1 MDWGRHHPRAAPERR
16 VFMSRRV
23 IALAYDGPMLKTI
36 LFLLAL
42 TGPLAAHAQESVI
55 VRNVRGAEGPLYID
69 SNLYYVGWIDNTLS
83 KWDGKTATVLNSA
96 PGCSHNGLAL
106 TKQKTFLLACTDE
119 HGAILELDLN
129 GKELRRWEADDKG
142 NKFDG
147 GINDIVVTANNGAY
161 ATIFGH
167 FVDPPTTVMGK
178 ILYLA
183 PGAQNWIEVANDL
196 NYANGVGVSPD
207 QKTLYVSETVG
218 NCILKFD
225 INPDGSL
232 SHRANFALLNLLT
245 PNKVQSWYIGPDSMK
260 IDRQGNIYVAQW
272 SGGKVLKI
280 SPGGKLL
287 HVFNIAAGNGTTN
300 VAFSDGEK
308 ELFVTVVKD
317 PNDPQAKGCIVKIP
331 NVR

>member
-1 MDWGRHHPRAAPERR
+1 MRTT
-16 VFMSRRV
+16 
-23 IALAYDGPMLKTI
+23 LL
-36 LFLLAL
+36 LLLAL
-42 TGPLAAHAQESVI
+42 AAATIAQAQETV
-55 VRNVRGAEGPLYID
+55 VVKNVRGAEGPLYID
-69 SNLYYVGWIDNTLS
+69 GSLYYVGWIDNTLS
-83 KWDGKTATVLNSA
+83 KWDGKSSTVLNSA

-106 TKQKTFLLACTDE
+106 TAQKTFLLACTDE

-129 GKELRRWEADDKG
+129 GKELRRWDADDKG

-147 GINDIVVTANNGAY
+147 GINDIVVTGNNGAY

-167 FVDPPTTVMGK
+167 FVDPPTTLIGK

-225 INPDGSL
+225 INPDGTL
-232 SHRANFALLNLLT
+232 SHRSNFALLNLLT

-260 IDRQGNIYVAQW
+260 IDSKGNLYVAQW

-280 SPGGKLL
+280 SPAGKLL
-287 HVFNIAAGNGTTN
+287 HVFNIAAGDGTTN
-300 VAFSDGEK
+300 VALSEGEK
-308 ELFVTVVKD
+308 ELYVTVVKD